1 MRQSKT
7 AIVLLLIAGTSFSL
21 SAMANPFAA
30 PAPPTPQGQP
40 SGGPGMSQRAEDAM
54 FERFLD
60 RLNRESASGGVR
72 LGISG
77 LSEGTVNPKEIVI
90 TPQDVLKKITY
101 VGTFSGKH
109 VYRSQDEGCYIH
121 EVQINKDETKVVE
134 SRCLERTIERLRN
147 SSNQPQ

>member
-1 MRQSKT
+1 MRQTKT
-7 AIVLLLIAGTSFSL
+7 AIALILVIGSCTPLSVL
-21 SAMANPFAA
+21 ANPFAA
-30 PAPPTPQGQP
+30 PAPPASQSQ

-60 RLNRESASGGVR
+60 RLRRESATGGVR

-77 LSEGTVNPKEIVI
+77 LSEGTVDPKEVIV
-90 TPQDVLKKITY
+90 TPEEVLKKITY
-101 VGTFSGKH
+101 VGTFSGRH

-147 SSNQPQ
+147 GSNQPQ